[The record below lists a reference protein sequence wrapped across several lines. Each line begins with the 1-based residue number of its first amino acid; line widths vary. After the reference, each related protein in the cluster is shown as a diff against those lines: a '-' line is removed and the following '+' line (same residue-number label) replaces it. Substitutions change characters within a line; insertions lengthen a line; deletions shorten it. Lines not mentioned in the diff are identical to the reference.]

1 MKALITGASSG
12 IGRDMARYLSKLGY
26 DIIAVA
32 QNEERL
38 KKLQSDLKTNVQI
51 ISMDLS
57 KKENC
62 IDLYEKTKN
71 ENIDLLVNNAGFGVF
86 GNFNETDLEKEI
98 NLINTNITAV
108 HILTKLFLK
117 DMIKKDSGRI
127 LNVSSIASFAPG
139 PLMVAY
145 YASKAYVTRMSQGIY
160 RELKKKKSNVHISVL
175 CPGPVATNFNNVAG
189 VHFSIKELSSQ
200 YVAKYAIDKTLK
212 NKLVIVPGFLNKVM
226 RILSKIAPSKLSSEV
241 VYHNQTRK
249 KS

>member
-12 IGRDMARYLSKLGY
+12 IGRDMSKYLSILGY

-38 KKLQSDLKTNVQI
+38 KKLQNELKTNVQI

-62 IDLYEKTKN
+62 IELYEKTKN
-71 ENIDLLVNNAGFGVF
+71 EDIDLLVNNAGFGVF
-86 GNFNETDLEKEI
+86 GFFDETDLEKEI
-98 NLINTNITAV
+98 SLINTNVTAV

-117 DMIKKDSGRI
+117 DMIKKDSGKI

-139 PLMVAY
+139 PLMGAY
-145 YASKAYVTRMSQGIY
+145 YSSKAYVTSMTKGIY

-189 VHFSIKELSSQ
+189 VHFSIKELSSE

-212 NKLVIVPGFLNKVM
+212 NKLVIVPGLLNKII
-226 RILSKIAPSKLSSEV
+226 RILSKIAPSKLSSEI

-249 KS
+249 TL

>member
-12 IGRDMARYLSKLGY
+12 IGRDMARYLSTLGY

-38 KKLQSDLKTNVQI
+38 KELQIELKTNVQI
-51 ISMDLS
+51 IYMDLS

-62 IDLYEKTKN
+62 IELYEKTKN
-71 ENIDLLVNNAGFGVF
+71 ENIDILVNNAGFGIF
-86 GNFNETDLEKEI
+86 GFFDETDLEREI
-98 NLINTNITAV
+98 SLIDTNVTAV

-117 DMIKKDSGRI
+117 DMVKKDSGRI

-139 PLMVAY
+139 PLMAAY
-145 YASKAYVTRMSQGIY
+145 YSSKAYVTSMTKGIY
-160 RELKKKKSNVHISVL
+160 RELKKKKSNVHISLL

-212 NKLVIVPGFLNKVM
+212 NKLVIVPGFLHKII
-226 RILSKIAPSKLSSEV
+226 RILSKIAPSKLASEV

-249 KS
+249 NK

>member
-12 IGRDMARYLSKLGY
+12 IGRDMARYLSTLGY

-38 KKLQSDLKTNVQI
+38 KELQIELKTNVQI
-51 ISMDLS
+51 IYMDLS

-62 IDLYEKTKN
+62 IELYEKTKN
-71 ENIDLLVNNAGFGVF
+71 ENIDILVNNAGFGIF
-86 GNFNETDLEKEI
+86 GFFDETDLEREI
-98 NLINTNITAV
+98 SLIDTNVTAV

-117 DMIKKDSGRI
+117 DMVKKDSGRI

-139 PLMVAY
+139 PLMAAY
-145 YASKAYVTRMSQGIY
+145 YSSKAYVTSMTKGIY
-160 RELKKKKSNVHISVL
+160 RELKKKKSNVHISLL

-212 NKLVIVPGFLNKVM
+212 NKLVIVPGFLNKII
-226 RILSKIAPSKLSSEV
+226 RILSKIAPSKLASEV

-249 KS
+249 NK

>member
-12 IGRDMARYLSKLGY
+12 IGRDMARYLSELGY

-38 KKLQSDLKTNVQI
+38 IKLQTELKTDVQI
-51 ISMDLS
+51 MSIDLS

-62 IDLYEKTKN
+62 IELYEKTKN
-71 ENIDLLVNNAGFGVF
+71 ESIDLLINNAGFGVF
-86 GNFNETDLEKEI
+86 GFFDETDLEREI
-98 NLINTNITAV
+98 SLINTNITAV

-117 DMIKKDSGRI
+117 DMIKRDYGRI

-139 PLMVAY
+139 PLMGAY
-145 YASKAYVTRMSQGIY
+145 YSSKAYVTSMTKGIY
-160 RELKKKKSNVHISVL
+160 RELKKKKSKVHISVL

-189 VHFSIKELSSQ
+189 VHFSIKELSSE

-212 NKLVIVPGFLNKVM
+212 NKLVIIPGFLNKVI
-226 RILSKIAPSKLSSEV
+226 RILSKIAPSKLSSEI

-249 KS
+249 VK

>member
-12 IGRDMARYLSKLGY
+12 IGRDMSKYLSILGY

-38 KKLQSDLKTNVQI
+38 KKLQNELKTNVQI

-62 IDLYEKTKN
+62 IELYEKTKN
-71 ENIDLLVNNAGFGVF
+71 EDIDLLVNNAGFGVF
-86 GNFNETDLEKEI
+86 GFFDETDLEKEI
-98 NLINTNITAV
+98 SLINTNVTAV

-117 DMIKKDSGRI
+117 DMIKKDSGKI

-139 PLMVAY
+139 PLMGAY
-145 YASKAYVTRMSQGIY
+145 YSSKAYVTSMTKGIY

-189 VHFSIKELSSQ
+189 VHFSIKELSSE

-212 NKLVIVPGFLNKVM
+212 NKLVIVPGLLNKIIRV
-226 RILSKIAPSKLSSEV
+226 LSKIAPSKLSSEI

-249 KS
+249 TL

>member
-12 IGRDMARYLSKLGY
+12 IGRDMARYLSSLGY

-32 QNEERL
+32 QNE
-38 KKLQSDLKTNVQI
+38 KKLKELQTELKTNVQI

-62 IDLYEKTKN
+62 IKVYEKTKN
-71 ENIDLLVNNAGFGVF
+71 ENIDLLINNAGFGVF
-86 GNFNETDLEKEI
+86 GFFDETDLEREI

-117 DMIKKDSGRI
+117 DMAKQDGGRI

-139 PLMVAY
+139 PLMAAY
-145 YASKAYVTRMSQGIY
+145 YSSKAYVTSMTKGIY

-189 VHFSIKELSSQ
+189 VHFSIKELSSE
-200 YVAKYAIDKTLK
+200 YVARYAIDKTLK
-212 NKLVIVPGFLNKVM
+212 NKLVIVPGLLNKVI
-226 RILSKIAPSKLSSEV
+226 RVLSKIAPSKLSSEV

-249 KS
+249 NK

>member
-12 IGRDMARYLSKLGY
+12 IGRDMARYLSSLGY

-38 KKLQSDLKTNVQI
+38 KELQKELKTNVQI

-62 IDLYEKTKN
+62 IEVYEKTKN

-86 GNFNETDLEKEI
+86 GFFDETDLEKEI
-98 NLINTNITAV
+98 SLINTNITAV

-117 DMIKKDSGRI
+117 DMIKRNSGRI

-139 PLMVAY
+139 PLMGAY
-145 YASKAYVTRMSQGIY
+145 YSSKAYVTSMTKGIY
-160 RELKKKKSNVHISVL
+160 RELKKRKSKVHISVL

-189 VHFSIKELSSQ
+189 VHFSIKELSSE

-212 NKLVIVPGFLNKVM
+212 NKLVIVPGFLNKVI
-226 RILSKIAPSKLSSEV
+226 RVLSKIAPSKLASEI

-249 KS
+249 NK

>member
-12 IGRDMARYLSKLGY
+12 IGRDMARYLSTLGY

-38 KKLQSDLKTNVQI
+38 KELQIELKTNVQI
-51 ISMDLS
+51 ISIDLS

-71 ENIDLLVNNAGFGVF
+71 ENIDLLINNAGFGVF
-86 GNFNETDLEKEI
+86 GFFDETDLEREI
-98 NLINTNITAV
+98 SLIETNVTAV

-117 DMIKKDSGRI
+117 GMIEKNNGRI

-145 YASKAYVTRMSQGIY
+145 YASKSYVTSMTKGIY

-189 VHFSIKELSSQ
+189 VHFSIKELSSE

-212 NKLVIVPGFLNKVM
+212 NKLVIVPGFLNKVI
-226 RILSKIAPSKLSSEV
+226 RVLSKIAPSKLASEV

-249 KS
+249 VK